1 MTRLLWSPVTT
12 NNSRR
17 LASVWLL
24 GACLLVSQA
33 AKAQA
38 QEDATATAAARE
50 RFKEGV
56 AYFDQKQFEKARA
69 AFVQAYALKKHPA
82 VLLNLA
88 QSELRSNH
96 ERDAAKHFSSYLR
109 EATDASAA
117 EREAAQS
124 GLTAAKQ
131 VVGELSVTA
140 DTGGEV
146 FVDGTSEG
154 VAPLPGPL
162 FVDPGN
168 HTLELKKGERST
180 SQSVSLKAG
189 ESKEAKLTLG
199 AERAPAAAAGPS
211 PAPPGGAPSSE
222 PVAPEDK
229 ETTAPRKK
237 ESFPHWVTTS
247 PAGVIPAGATVLL
260 GLGAGGF
267 AIASNFAYKDA
278 DEIGQQIEANAG
290 KDSAS
295 TRGICSNPQQ
305 VLKNANYPEAQL
317 AARAA
322 QYEDACAQHEDSAD
336 RGDSFKTFAIVSG
349 IGAGVLAVTTAVL
362 YFVTA
367 SDAPS
372 GSASSTPSGVW
383 VVPTFAPGTG
393 TLTVVGRF

>member
-1 MTRLLWSPVTT
+1 MTRLLCWPVTT
-12 NNSRR
+12 KNSRL
-17 LASVWLL
+17 LASAWAL

-33 AKAQA
+33 AKAQG

-56 AYFDQKQFEKARA
+56 TYFDQKQYEKARA

-117 EREAAQS
+117 EREAAQA
-124 GLTAAKQ
+124 GLSAAKQ
-131 VVGELSVTA
+131 VVGEIQVTA

-154 VAPLPGPL
+154 IAPLPGPIY
-162 FVDPGN
+162 VDPGS
-168 HTLELKKGERST
+168 HTLELKKGDKT
-180 SQSVSLKAG
+180 ASQAVSIKAG
-189 ESKEAKLTLG
+189 ESKEAKLALS
-199 AERAPAAAAGPS
+199 AERSPATAAGAS
-211 PAPPGGAPSSE
+211 PTAPSDSPSADPEAGETE
-222 PVAPEDK
+222 PAQ
-229 ETTAPRKK
+229 ARKR
-237 ESFPHWVTTS
+237 ESFTHWVTTS

-267 AIASNFAYKDA
+267 ALASNSAYKDA
-278 DEIGQQIEANAG
+278 DDSGQQIEANAG
-290 KDSAS
+290 KDAAS
-295 TRGICSNPQQ
+295 TRGICSDPQQ
-305 VLKNANYPEAQL
+305 VLRNANYPEDKL
-317 AARAA
+317 TARAA
-322 QYEDACAQHEDSAD
+322 QYVDACSQHEESAD

-367 SDAPS
+367 SDEPA
-372 GSASSTPSGVW
+372 GSAAAKPPAFW
-383 VVPTFAPGTG
+383 VIPTFAPGSG

>member
-1 MTRLLWSPVTT
+1 M
-12 NNSRR
+12 
-17 LASVWLL
+17 L
-24 GACLLVSQA
+24 GACLLLSEA

-38 QEDATATAAARE
+38 QEDPTATAAARE

-56 AYFDQKQFEKARA
+56 AYFDQKQYEKARA

-96 ERDAAKHFSSYLR
+96 ERDAAKHFASYLR

-117 EREAAQS
+117 EKEAAQS

-131 VVGELSVTA
+131 VVGEIQVTA
-140 DTGGEV
+140 DAGGEV
-146 FVDGTSEG
+146 FVDGSSEG
-154 VAPLPGPL
+154 IAPLPGPL

-168 HTLELKKGERST
+168 HTLELRKGDKST
-180 SQSVSLKAG
+180 SQPVSIKAG
-189 ESKEAKLTLG
+189 ETKEARLALA
-199 AERAPAAAAGPS
+199 AERAPAAAAGPG
-211 PAPPGGAPSSE
+211 PAPASDGAPAGE
-222 PVAPEDK
+222 PEPEDK
-229 ETTAPRKK
+229 ETAQPRKR

-278 DEIGQQIEANAG
+278 DDIGQQIEANAG

-295 TRGICSNPQQ
+295 TRGICSDPEQ
-305 VLKNANYPEAQL
+305 VLRNANYPADKLQ
-317 AARAA
+317 ARAV
-322 QYEDACAQHEDSAD
+322 QYQDACTQHQDSAD

-367 SDAPS
+367 PEESS
-372 GSASSTPSGVW
+372 ESASSTPRGLW
-383 VVPTFAPGTG
+383 VVPAVGPGTG

>member
-1 MTRLLWSPVTT
+1 MTRLLWWLVTT
-12 NNSRR
+12 NNSRL
-17 LASVWLL
+17 LASAWAL
-24 GACLLVSQA
+24 GACLLVSAA

-38 QEDATATAAARE
+38 QEDPTATAAARE

-56 AYFDQKQFEKARA
+56 AYFDQKQYEKARA

-88 QSELRSNH
+88 QSELRSSH

-109 EATDASAA
+109 DATDASAA
-117 EREAAQS
+117 EREAAQV
-124 GLTAAKQ
+124 GLAAAKL
-131 VVGELSVTA
+131 VVGEIQVA
-140 DTGGEV
+140 AETGGEV

-154 VAPLPGPL
+154 IAPLPGPI
-162 FVDPGN
+162 FVDAGS
-168 HTLELKKGERST
+168 HTLELKKGGKVA
-180 SQSVSLKAG
+180 SQSVSLKPG
-189 ESKEAKLTLG
+189 DSREVKLALS
-199 AERAPAAAAGPS
+199 AEGAPAA
-211 PAPPGGAPSSE
+211 PAPGGPAAATNAPAAE
-222 PVAPEDK
+222 PESGTTEPAP
-229 ETTAPRKK
+229 ARQR
-237 ESFPHWVTTS
+237 ESFAHWVTTS

-267 AIASNFAYKDA
+267 AIASNSAYKDA

-295 TRGICSNPQQ
+295 TRGICSNPEQ
-305 VLKNANYPEAQL
+305 VLRNADYPEDRL

-322 QYEDACAQHEDSAD
+322 QYQDACAQHQDSAD

-372 GSASSTPSGVW
+372 DGTAKSPPPLW
-383 VVPTFAPGTG
+383 VVPSFAPGTG
-393 TLTVVGRF
+393 TLNVVGRF